1 MSGEIIFSYE
11 GERMFFL
18 LYIVIIVIMYVVT
31 FKENFTEEK
40 IQKVTPVLSIIG
52 IVTGLLAILSAI
64 I

>member
-1 MSGEIIFSYE
+1 
-11 GERMFFL
+11 MFFL

-52 IVTGLLAILSAI
+52 VVTGLLAILSAI